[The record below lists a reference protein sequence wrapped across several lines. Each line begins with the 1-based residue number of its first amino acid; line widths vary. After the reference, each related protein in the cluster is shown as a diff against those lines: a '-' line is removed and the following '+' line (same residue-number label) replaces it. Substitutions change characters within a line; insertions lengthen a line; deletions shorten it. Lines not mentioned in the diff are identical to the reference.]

1 MRILLVHNHYRRPG
15 GEDVVFQ
22 SEAALLRSH
31 HHDVEELVA
40 TNDDIDS
47 LGRLQVA
54 IGTIWSRRSGARL
67 REILARH
74 RPEIVH
80 FHNTFPLISP
90 AAYSTARQ
98 SGAAVVQTLH
108 NYRLICPNGLLFRD
122 GHLCEECVG
131 RSVAWPGVLHAC
143 YRHSRPQTG
152 VVTAM
157 LAVHRARGTW
167 VRDVDAYIAL
177 TEFARRKFIQGGL
190 PESKLAVKPNF
201 VDPDPG
207 ESPGRGGHFLFV
219 GRLSE
224 EKGVRTL
231 LRAWSALGSNSELRI
246 AGAGP
251 LEAEVRRAAAGST
264 SIRYLGHLARP
275 AVLEQLRAARA
286 LIFPSEW
293 FEGMP
298 VVILEAFACGRPVI
312 ATRHGGPAEIIAD
325 GVTGLLFT
333 PESPD
338 ELAQRTDWAIRHEE
352 AMAVMG
358 KQARQEH
365 ELRYTPEVNYRLLM
379 DIYQRAARERTTA
392 RAGST

>member
-1 MRILLVHNHYRRPG
+1 MRILLVHNRYRQAG

-22 SEAALLRSH
+22 SEAALLRAH
-31 HHDVEELVA
+31 GNEIEELVA
-40 TNDDIDS
+40 TNDDIDR

-54 IGTIWSRRSGARL
+54 VGTIWSRRSGERL
-67 REILARH
+67 RGILTRH

-90 AAYSTARQ
+90 AAYRIARQ

-152 VVTAM
+152 VVAAM

-167 VRDVDAYIAL
+167 ARDVDAYIAL
-177 TEFARRKFIQGGL
+177 TEFARREFIQGGL

-219 GRLSE
+219 GRLSQ

-231 LRAWSALGSNSELRI
+231 LRAWSALGSDSELRI

-264 SIRYLGHLARP
+264 SIGYLGHLPRP

-312 ATRHGGPAEIIAD
+312 AARHGGPAEIIAD
-325 GVTGLLFT
+325 GVTGLLFA
-333 PESPD
+333 PGSPD
-338 ELAQRTDWAIRHEE
+338 ELAQRVEWAIRHEE
-352 AMAVMG
+352 AMAAMG
-358 KQARQEH
+358 REARQEH
-365 ELRYTPEVNYRLLM
+365 ERRYTPEVNYPLLM
-379 DIYQRAARERTTA
+379 DIYRRAARERA
-392 RAGST
+392 AGST